1 MLNTYEIRIESKLP
15 QFNRRIMRHYRVDGE
30 DVVGV
35 FGREPYVI
43 AVRNNSARD
52 IEARVTIDGTD
63 IVTGRPGD
71 LDTATQRWLVRA
83 HETMRLEA
91 WPESQKGGAAFVFG
105 EGGSSVTAHTHG
117 DMSHLGI
124 IAAAIFVESAPLD
137 YASMRSPLRSKGMG
151 DGMRGGL
158 ESATRGGP
166 GTGAGSYVDQQI
178 QTVKGLRAPRFS
190 EVVHVR
196 YMWWD
201 DLQAKLREQTGAPI
215 PGFPAAKALPFQGVS
230 LGTTPRIETGDPR
243 FE

>member
-15 QFNRRIMRHYRVDGE
+15 QFNRRTMRHYRIDRE

-52 IEARVTIDGTD
+52 IEARVSIDGTD
-63 IVTGRPGD
+63 IVTGRPAD
-71 LDTATQRWLVRA
+71 LDTTTQRWLVRA

-105 EGGSSVTAHTHG
+105 EAGASVAAHTHG

-124 IAAAIFVESAPLD
+124 IAAAVFVETAPIIPGGGV
-137 YASMRSPLRSKGMG
+137 MRSMGLG

-178 QTVKGLRAPRFS
+178 QTVKGLQAPRFS

-201 DLQAKLREQTGAPI
+201 DLRAKLAAQAGAPI
-215 PGFPAAKALPFQGVS
+215 PGFPAAKAPPFQGVN
-230 LGTTPRIETGDPR
+230 LGTTPRVETGDPR